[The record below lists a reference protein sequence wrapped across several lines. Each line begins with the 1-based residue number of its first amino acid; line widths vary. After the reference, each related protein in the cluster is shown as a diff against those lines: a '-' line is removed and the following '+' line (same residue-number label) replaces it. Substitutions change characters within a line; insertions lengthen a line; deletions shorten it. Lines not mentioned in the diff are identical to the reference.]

1 MTAAQ
6 RDHLETVAIRL
17 LEVRDEFP
25 DSTLAELYSPLAMP
39 EQLVHAHDLLDRAV
53 ITVFRGASS
62 TRFGVR
68 PTWCALRALR
78 RSAVTDAGSSE
89 DDEGTENS
97 SLTSR
102 VGPSYGCLS
111 VALFRAAQDERLGV
125 RD

>member
-53 ITVFRGASS
+53 ITVFAGRRQLALASDQL
-62 TRFGVR
+62 GV
-68 PTWCALRALR
+68 LFEHYEDR
-78 RSAVTDAGSSE
+78 RSPMLAAVRTTKARR
-89 DDEGTENS
+89 T
-97 SLTSR
+97 R
-102 VGPSYGCLS
+102 H
-111 VALFRAAQDERLGV
+111 
-125 RD
+125 